1 MKKNITM
8 IGAVLVLA
16 TAFTACHDELGG
28 LEGQGTVYLTT
39 KINSDVK
46 VQSRGDVTEYADNC
60 LIYISNKKGL
70 VRRFKGISEVPA
82 DGIQLVSDHYIAEG
96 WAGDSVS
103 ASFDHKWF
111 KGRTE
116 FDVTN
121 GATTKVDLTCSIANV
136 LASVNY
142 AAEVGEILTEYKM
155 TVGHSKGTLD
165 FAADEK
171 RAGYF
176 MMPSKDKDLKWTFSG
191 KLANG
196 DTYTREGVIKDA
208 KPATQYILNV
218 KYTGKDDPIGGGYFV
233 IEIDERAVE
242 VNDVIVITLA
252 PEIEGYDFDISQPVA
267 GEPGNVK
274 RTSLYITAAGALTG
288 LQLSSPI
295 IGGISGVG
303 GSDVDLFKMSDA
315 IKQALNAGGI
325 NYNYNY
331 DADEDVSWIKINF
344 ETSLLNTLKE
354 GEYAV
359 NITATDANGETS
371 TGTLNFNITSAP
383 VAAAATVATEVWP
396 TTATIYGNILKEGA
410 TTPTLVYR
418 AKGAA
423 AWTTAA
429 TTTEGT
435 KLTAALTGLTPGT
448 TYEYAAQ
455 SGEYTSAVMTFTT
468 EAAQQLV
475 NGGFEGWTTTKAP
488 YLMYAEGQEMWWD
501 SGNHGSATMSK
512 NITTPDGDVKVEG
525 NYSAKLASQ
534 FVGVGAIGKF
544 AAGNAFV
551 GKYIATEGTDGVL
564 GWGRSFGSRPKAL
577 KGYIKYAPGTIQYI
591 GDGAPS
597 SIAKGDPDTG
607 IIYIALLT
615 NHTETYS
622 SKNGSGTYPVIV
634 KTKKSER
641 QLFDKS
647 ASNVIAYGEKVF
659 TEATAG
665 NGMIEFEI
673 PLTYF
678 KTDVKVSNIMI
689 VCSASRYG
697 DFFTGGVSTMW
708 IDNFQLV
715 Y

>member
-1 MKKNITM
+1 MKKNIT
-8 IGAVLVLA
+8 ILGAVLVLA
-16 TAFTACHDELGG
+16 TTFTACHDELGN
-28 LEGQGTVYLTT
+28 LEGQGTVYLTA

-46 VQSRGDVTEYADNC
+46 VQSRGDVSDYADNC
-60 LIYISNKKGL
+60 LIYISNNKGL

-82 DGIQLVSDHYIAEG
+82 NGIQLVSDHYIAEG

-103 ASFDHKWF
+103 ASFEHKWF

-116 FDVTN
+116 FEVTN
-121 GATTKVDLTCSIANV
+121 GTTTKVDLACSIANV

-142 AAEVGEILTEYKM
+142 AAEVGEILTDYKM
-155 TVGHSKGTLD
+155 TIGHSKGTLD

-196 DTYTREGVIKDA
+196 DTYTREGIIKNA

-218 KYTGKDDPIGGGYFV
+218 KYTGHDDPIGGGYFV
-233 IEIDERAVE
+233 IEVDEHAVE
-242 VNDVIVITLA
+242 VNDVVVITLA

-303 GSDVDLFKMSDA
+303 GNDVDLFKMSDA
-315 IKQALNAGGI
+315 VKQVLNAGGI
-325 NYNYNY
+325 NYTYNY

-359 NITATDANGETS
+359 NVSATDANGETS
-371 TGTLNFNITSAP
+371 NGTLKFNITSAP
-383 VAAAATVATEVWP
+383 VAAAATIATEIWP

-410 TTPTLVYR
+410 TAPTLVYR

-423 AWTTAA
+423 AWTTA
-429 TTTEGT
+429 TTTTTGT
-435 KLTAALTGLTPGT
+435 KLTAALSGLTPGT

-455 SGEYTSAVMTFTT
+455 SGEYTSAIMTFTT

-475 NGGFEGWTTTKAP
+475 NGGFEGWTTAKAP

-622 SKNGSGTYPVIV
+622 SNNGSGTYPVIV

-641 QLFDKS
+641 QLFDKN

-659 TEATAG
+659 AEATAG
-665 NGMIEFEI
+665 NGMVEFEI

-678 KTDVKVSNIMI
+678 KSDVKVSNIMI

-708 IDNFQLV
+708 IDDFRLV